1 MKMDDKRQRIL
12 SLVVVPIILIGI
24 LFVCAKYAGHPE
36 EGQPAAE
43 TPASKAEITV
53 IAQNVTP
60 SVPLPTPADTTPAA
74 KDVTPQPTEV
84 AAPTP
89 KPTEIAAPS
98 PKPTQNA
105 TPVPTQTQKA
115 TPVPKVTLEPER
127 TEPEP
132 VNPSVPVFDVV
143 HYDEPFEVIE
153 QTAFYLRKEPGRTGE
168 RIVFLPVGTI
178 MNVTYSCTNKF
189 HEPWYGVSVVID
201 ETEYT
206 GFVQASATQL
216 GTTLKWFTTTSA
228 LLDVP
233 CIESPSGTLGPDRN
247 GDGIYVVVLDPGHGG
262 VFSGASHYGVN
273 EKEINLKVARYCKQY
288 LESNYTN
295 VKVYL
300 TRSGDYVFDALD
312 DTDDLEYRARY
323 AIDRGA
329 DLVLSLH
336 FNAYD
341 GKQRGAMVLMAK
353 KALTYEKERMFASY
367 LLEEMENIGIGSA
380 GIKRKESQVTKYLDG
395 TPMDGYLMTRLPSEV
410 GIPSCII
417 EHCFMDNRYDRVF
430 WDTEEKLARLGQGD
444 ALAIARFLALKEVE
458 QEEQEV
464 STEPEEPKEP
474 EDLEEPD
481 PLVP

>member
-12 SLVVVPIILIGI
+12 SLVVVPVILIGI

-53 IAQNVTP
+53 MAQNVTP
-60 SVPLPTPADTTPAA
+60 SVPLPTPADTTPA
-74 KDVTPQPTEV
+74 
-84 AAPTP
+84 
-89 KPTEIAAPS
+89 
-98 PKPTQNA
+98 PTQA
-105 TPVPTQTQKA
+105 PKA
-115 TPVPKVTLEPER
+115 TPVPKVTLEPDR

-216 GTTLKWFTTTSA
+216 GTTLKWFTTASA

-233 CIESPSGTLGPDRN
+233 RIESPSGTLGPDRN

-262 VFSGASHYGVN
+262 VFSGASHYGIN
-273 EKEINLKVARYCKQY
+273 EKEINLKVARYWKQY

-295 VKVYL
+295 VKVFL

-367 LLEEMENIGIGSA
+367 LLEEMESHFF
-380 GIKRKESQVTKYLDG
+380 
-395 TPMDGYLMTRLPSEV
+395 LP
-410 GIPSCII
+410 
-417 EHCFMDNRYDRVF
+417 
-430 WDTEEKLARLGQGD
+430 
-444 ALAIARFLALKEVE
+444 
-458 QEEQEV
+458 
-464 STEPEEPKEP
+464 
-474 EDLEEPD
+474 
-481 PLVP
+481 